1 MNEQQKKALEELF
14 FDAQR
19 RKRRE
24 EDQALLAQQELA
36 AFHHRYEEHLK
47 AVVTPTFM
55 EFQSFLAS
63 KGIESYID
71 RGRGEPDIDGAP
83 GNPQYR
89 FEIGK
94 KDHEYTLRGYIQMEA
109 DNDTRKA
116 VLTRKLKEQAKPID
130 VTPEGGALK
139 AINDVVLH
147 AQLRAL
153 LVAIL

>member
-1 MNEQQKKALEELF
+1 MNEQHRKALEELF
-14 FDAQR
+14 SDAQQ

-24 EDQALLAQQELA
+24 EDQAVQARQELA
-36 AFHHRYEEHLK
+36 DFHRRYEEHLK

-63 KGIESYID
+63 KGIESYIERR
-71 RGRGEPDIDGAP
+71 RGDPDIDGAQ

-94 KDHEYTLRGYIQMEA
+94 KDHEYTLRGYIQVEA

-116 VLTRKLKEQAKPID
+116 VLTRKLKEQAKPLD
-130 VTPEGGALK
+130 VTPESGAFK
-139 AINDVVLH
+139 AITDGVLH
-147 AQLRAL
+147 DQLRAL
-153 LVAIL
+153 LVALL